1 MHELSIALSILEIVE
16 HEVAPYLDGPEAPVV
31 EAVTVQI
38 GRLSGIEPEA
48 LGFAWEVARAGTVA
62 DGSELRI
69 ETIEARARCETCGA
83 DFDLDGGS
91 GSCGR
96 CGPVG
101 FRIVEGREM
110 LVRAISVQVDEG
122 TVL

>member
-16 HEVAPYLDGPEAPVV
+16 QEAAPYREGTEAPVV

-48 LGFAWEVARAGTVA
+48 LSFAWDVARAGTVA

-69 ETIEARARCETCGA
+69 EMVAARARCEGCGM
-83 DFDLDGGS
+83 DFDLDGGR

-110 LVRAISVQVDEG
+110 LVRGISVRVDEG
-122 TVL
+122 TAI

>member
-62 DGSELRI
+62 DG
-69 ETIEARARCETCGA
+69 CGA